1 MSALKAMCKVLDP
14 PLQGFLLEECVQYGP
29 REPCMVNLHR
39 VTNRVRLQHS
49 IVIAELLEEDRSIA
63 RGKEL
68 LGFVLYF
75 GLLDRCDLGSLD
87 HGCLIV
93 TKSFLHFS
101 SNQYSLTARHLPLR
115 VCKKVS
121 RSSHH
126 LASAVH
132 EIGVK
137 GASRGFVARP

>member
-1 MSALKAMCKVLDP
+1 MDFAIRNRGFAALNPPKFEVRNPSEGLATMSAVKAMCKVLDP
-14 PLQGFLLEECVQYGP
+14 PLQGFLLEACVQYGP
-29 REPCMVNLHR
+29 REPCMVYLHR

-75 GLLDRCDLGSLD
+75 GVLDRCDLGSLD

-93 TKSFLHFS
+93 MGTFLALLIEPVFIDS
-101 SNQYSLTARHLPLR
+101 
-115 VCKKVS
+115 
-121 RSSHH
+121 
-126 LASAVH
+126 
-132 EIGVK
+132 
-137 GASRGFVARP
+137 